1 MRYRRGV
8 KTPSRTAAGHAH
20 QLSEALA
27 RHQSSW
33 APVFVARAAL
43 GLASVLVVSDD
54 GPVAV
59 VSLAEAS
66 AWLKQRGEAKGAAKV
81 VGTATPGSAWVVTVT
96 LDTVAVSAVAMA
108 PFLVG

>member
-1 MRYRRGV
+1 M
-8 KTPSRTAAGHAH
+8 KTPSRSAAGHAH

-43 GLASVLVVSDD
+43 GLSSVMVVPDD
-54 GPVAV
+54 ADGAVAV

-66 AWLKQRGEAKGAAKV
+66 AWLKQRGEAKSAAKV
-81 VGTATPGSAWVVTVT
+81 VGTAAPGSAWVITVT
-96 LDTVAVSAVAMA
+96 LDAVAVSAVAMA
-108 PFLVG
+108 PFLAG